1 MELVYLWVE
10 DYKNIRQQGFNF
22 SGRYRCHYDGV
33 NLTIIENKDYVHIF
47 PENINVTAIV
57 GKNGSGKSSVLV
69 GLTDHKILIEKDGE
83 LCSNDFT
90 GSEIK
95 KLLDRQKDYEI
106 IYVDFDLIKINP
118 IRDWW
123 DWSGFG
129 IHNKNLYTKIENG
142 PVGDDSFNIYKF
154 REKFYNLIVEYKQSF
169 DSNLFIYNPSK
180 IILSD
185 YIHEVNSKEERWV
198 RVNQLIKDTEHDS
211 LTIEK
216 FLVFIYSNLN
226 NQVALKLPNI
236 EILGDLT
243 THEAILLEH
252 AQYMKI
258 QDFQSLYDF
267 FNSLNQFEE
276 KHQISI
282 EAFIP
287 IYNNHKEAF
296 LKLIEIGY
304 LKTNFKDDIGREYDD
319 LSHGERKLFTEH
331 LMIHD
336 AITKTDKQDIF
347 VVLDEP
353 DLTLHPEWQRKYLNE
368 TIHLLSTHD
377 KNFHLIITS
386 HSPFIL
392 SDIPKQNV
400 IFLEDG
406 KQVDVN
412 IDTFGANIHTLLSHG
427 FFMQD
432 GLMGE
437 FAKSKINEI
446 IDFHKKVEADN
457 EIKKVELKVQYEEQK
472 KAFWNIQ
479 SIIGE
484 AYLKQVVKNH
494 LIEIEKILLGKDE
507 AKNAEI
513 KRVEV
518 YLASLQ
524 K

>member
-10 DYKNIRQQGFNF
+10 NYKNIHNQGFNF
-22 SGRYRCHYDGV
+22 SGRYRCDYDPEK
-33 NLTIIENKDYVHIF
+33 NELTIDENKDYVHIF

-57 GKNGSGKSSVLV
+57 GKNGSGKSSVLT
-69 GLTDHKILIEKDGE
+69 GLTNHKVVVEKSNKF
-83 LCSNDFT
+83 LSNDFNN
-90 GSEIK
+90 SHLES
-95 KLLDRQKDYEI
+95 LNREEDYEI
-106 IYVDFDLIKINP
+106 IYTDFDFIKINP

-123 DWSGFG
+123 DYSGYN
-129 IHNKNLYTKIENG
+129 IYDKNLYFKIENG
-142 PVGDDSFNIYKF
+142 SAGDTNFNIYKF
-154 REKFYNLIVEYKQSF
+154 RENFFNLIVEHKQDF
-169 DSNLFIYNPSK
+169 ESNLFFYNPSK

-185 YIHEVNSKEERWV
+185 YINEVDSKDEKWIK
-198 RVNQLIKDTEHDS
+198 VNELTKVIQRSS

-226 NQVALKLPNI
+226 RRVDIKLPNI
-236 EILGDLT
+236 ENLGDLT
-243 THEAILLEH
+243 THEAIFLEH
-252 AQYMKI
+252 SQYMKI
-258 QDFQSLYDF
+258 DDFQYLYDF
-267 FNSLNQFEE
+267 FNSLNRLED
-276 KHQISI
+276 KNKISI

-304 LKTNFKDDIGREYDD
+304 LQTNFEDDIGREYYD
-319 LSHGERKLFTEH
+319 LSQGERKLFTEH

-336 AITKTDKQDIF
+336 AITKTEKEDVF

-368 TIHLLSTHD
+368 TIRLLSVHD

-392 SDIPKQNV
+392 SDIPKDNV

-406 KQVDVN
+406 KQVDIN

-427 FFMQD
+427 FFMED

-437 FAKSKINEI
+437 FAKSKINDVIELLKNKRKLSKKNQTFCRDI
-446 IDFHKKVEADN
+446 I
-457 EIKKVELKVQYEEQK
+457 
-472 KAFWNIQ
+472 

-484 AYLKQVVKNH
+484 P
-494 LIEIEKILLGKDE
+494 LLQNTLQHQLNQKLNTNE
-507 AKNAEI
+507 TE
-513 KRVEV
+513 
-518 YLASLQ
+518 LQ
-524 K
+524 KLEREQKEIQAKIDELKSAHHETN